1 MKNNVIQK
9 CDKFWISSSIKP
21 NSYFWGLQV
30 IIEGKS
36 VSTFSLKYSIQTSF
50 LLDITHSFSLRKS
63 NSKSICPLLDS
74 LLTCQTIFCSQNSGG
89 CMCSCGGTMYVVVK
103 LQLVIVVQNIWW
115 NILYLYTIYINS
127 KNIFPYEF
135 GKWYSYTSILLWKLI
150 CSLFFH

>member
-1 MKNNVIQK
+1 MRQ
-9 CDKFWISSSIKP
+9 FWISSSIKP

-89 CMCSCGGTMYVVVK
+89 CMCLCGGTMYVVVK
-103 LQLVIVVQNIWW
+103 LQTCNCGPKYLVKYTLSIYNIYKFKEYFPIWIRKM
-115 NILYLYTIYINS
+115 ILLYINFTVKIDLQS
-127 KNIFPYEF
+127 VF
-135 GKWYSYTSILLWKLI
+135 
-150 CSLFFH
+150 SLANRVNS

>member
-1 MKNNVIQK
+1 MNIIYRYYLTLMSLTKIDSRQEELKNFPYNFYDAQ
-9 CDKFWISSSIKP
+9 
-21 NSYFWGLQV
+21 
-30 IIEGKS
+30 
-36 VSTFSLKYSIQTSF
+36 YSIQTSF

-89 CMCSCGGTMYVVVK
+89 CMCLCGGTMYVVVK